1 MVYMISHA
9 SRKVKEGK
17 LVKVEVEYD
26 NVITKIKITG
36 DFFLHPEDVLDKI
49 EISMLGAGKDESKE
63 AFASQIQKIMDAQ
76 GAQMIG
82 FSPESLALVIKEALK

>member
-26 NVITKIKITG
+26 SVITKIKITG
-36 DFFLHPEDVLDKI
+36 DFFMHPEDILDKI
-49 EISMLGAGKDESKE
+49 EKSILGTGKDESME
-63 AFASQIQKIMDAQ
+63 AIASKVQRTVDAHE
-76 GAQMIG
+76 AQMIG
-82 FSPESLALVIKEALK
+82 ISPESLALVIKEALK